1 MTVLAAIL
9 IISGA
14 FFLTVSCVG
23 LIRFPDF
30 YSRTHAAGK
39 SETLGAILVLGG
51 LAVYNGFEVS
61 SLKILAI
68 FVFTII
74 ASPTA
79 THAILKAALSFGL
92 TPWTQRQ
99 PQENDDAA
107 PLPAGKN
114 QVRTGSKLS

>member
-1 MTVLAAIL
+1 MTVLAIIL
-9 IISGA
+9 IIGGA
-14 FFLTVSCVG
+14 FFLTVSCIG

-68 FVFTII
+68 FVFVII

-79 THAILKAALSFGL
+79 THAILKAAHSSGLS
-92 TPWTQRQ
+92 PWIKRH
-99 PQENDDAA
+99 PEENDNPA

-114 QVRTGSKLS
+114 QAGTGGKLS